1 MFFFVMWGVVSSPY
15 LLILA
20 GFLVFFTQGL
30 WLPVMYSYSS
40 ELFPTEDRS
49 TAMGMTDGLA
59 HIGGAIAPY
68 IIIPIALSAGIFGI
82 TGYTWAFITMGLT
95 ALIAGLIVG
104 VLGPKTKKLR
114 LEQINEEEE

>member
-1 MFFFVMWGVVSSPY
+1 MIFFVMWGVVSSPY